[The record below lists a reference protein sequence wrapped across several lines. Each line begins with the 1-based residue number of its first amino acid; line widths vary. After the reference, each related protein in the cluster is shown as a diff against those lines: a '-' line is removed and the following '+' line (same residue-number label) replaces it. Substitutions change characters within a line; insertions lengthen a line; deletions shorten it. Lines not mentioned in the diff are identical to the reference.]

1 VEGDKAGNRVGTHF
15 IIGENMSNNSR
26 EEILH
31 TIRKGLKGVDP
42 EKTFDDRNFQF
53 EAEEVQKL
61 IEEQQGNLETQF
73 IGELNKVNTNVIEA
87 GSEDEVKSF
96 LQDIIKEKEL
106 KSFAIWESQFLKEIN
121 LKQDFKDT
129 GLKLITAKNKNRM
142 ANADIGITE
151 VDYAIA
157 DTGTLVLL
165 TDKNQPRSVSLLP
178 PIHVAIVRPANLVRN
193 IKDLFII
200 LKSRLQN
207 SEDITSC
214 MTFITGPSRTADIE
228 LSLTLG
234 VHGPKELYVVILS

>member
-1 VEGDKAGNRVGTHF
+1 
-15 IIGENMSNNSR
+15 MSNNSR

-214 MTFITGPSRTADIE
+214 MTFVTGPSRTADIE

>member
-1 VEGDKAGNRVGTHF
+1 
-15 IIGENMSNNSR
+15 MSNNSR

-87 GSEDEVKSF
+87 GSEDKVKSF

-106 KSFAIWESQFLKEIN
+106 KSFSIWESQFLKEIN
-121 LKQDFKDT
+121 LKQELKEK
-129 GLKLITAKNKNRM
+129 GLKLLTAKNKNSISK
-142 ANADIGITE
+142 ADIGITE
-151 VDYAIA
+151 VDYTIA

-234 VHGPKELYVVILS
+234 VHGPKELYVVILP

>member
-1 VEGDKAGNRVGTHF
+1 
-15 IIGENMSNNSR
+15 MSNNSR

-42 EKTFDDRNFQF
+42 EKTLDDRNFQF

-73 IGELNKVNTNVIEA
+73 IGELNKVNTNVIETS
-87 GSEDEVKSF
+87 SEDEAKKSI
-96 LQDIIKEKEL
+96 LKLIEDKEL

-121 LKQDFKDT
+121 LKQDYKDA

-178 PIHVAIVRPANLVRN
+178 PIHVAIVRPENFVRN

>member
-1 VEGDKAGNRVGTHF
+1 MN
-15 IIGENMSNNSR
+15 NNSR

-61 IEEQQGNLETQF
+61 IEEQQGNFETQF
-73 IGELNKVNTNVIEA
+73 IGELNKVNTNVIET
-87 GSEDEVKSF
+87 SSKDEVKIF
-96 LQDIIKEKEL
+96 LQDIIEEKEL

-121 LKQDFKDT
+121 LKQDFKDA

-234 VHGPKELYVVILS
+234 VHGPKELYVVILSRTFPTIYK

>member
-1 VEGDKAGNRVGTHF
+1 
-15 IIGENMSNNSR
+15 MSNNSR

-42 EKTFDDRNFQF
+42 EKTFNDRNFQF

-73 IGELNKVNTNVIEA
+73 IRELNKVNTNVIETS
-87 GSEDEVKSF
+87 SEDEVKSF
-96 LQDIIKEKEL
+96 LQDLIEEKEL
-106 KSFAIWESQFLKEIN
+106 KSFAIWEPQFLKEIN
-121 LKQDFKDT
+121 LKQDFKDA

-207 SEDITSC
+207 SEGITSC

>member
-1 VEGDKAGNRVGTHF
+1 
-15 IIGENMSNNSR
+15 MSNNSR

-121 LKQDFKDT
+121 LKQDFKDA

>member
-1 VEGDKAGNRVGTHF
+1 
-15 IIGENMSNNSR
+15 MSNNSR

-61 IEEQQGNLETQF
+61 IEEQQGNLKTQF

-106 KSFAIWESQFLKEIN
+106 KSFAVWESQFLKEIN
-121 LKQDFKDT
+121 LKQDFKDA

-178 PIHVAIVRPANLVRN
+178 PIHVAIVRPENFVRN

-214 MTFITGPSRTADIE
+214 MTFVTGPSRTADIE

-234 VHGPKELYVVILS
+234 VHGPKELYVLILS

>member
-1 VEGDKAGNRVGTHF
+1 
-15 IIGENMSNNSR
+15 MSNNSR

-234 VHGPKELYVVILS
+234 VHGPKELYVITI

>member
-1 VEGDKAGNRVGTHF
+1 
-15 IIGENMSNNSR
+15 MSNNSR

-178 PIHVAIVRPANLVRN
+178 PIHIAIVRPENLVRN
-193 IKDLFII
+193 INDLFII

-234 VHGPKELYVVILS
+234 VHGPKELYVLILS

>member
-1 VEGDKAGNRVGTHF
+1 
-15 IIGENMSNNSR
+15 MSNNSR

-61 IEEQQGNLETQF
+61 IEEQQGNLKTQF
-73 IGELNKVNTNVIEA
+73 MGELNKVNTNVREA

-106 KSFAIWESQFLKEIN
+106 KSFAIWESRFLKEIN
-121 LKQDFKDT
+121 LKQELKDA

-151 VDYAIA
+151 VDYTIA

-178 PIHVAIVRPANLVRN
+178 PIHVAIVRPENLVRN

-234 VHGPKELYVVILS
+234 VHGPKELYVLILS

>member
-1 VEGDKAGNRVGTHF
+1 
-15 IIGENMSNNSR
+15 MSNNSR

-73 IGELNKVNTNVIEA
+73 IGELNKVNTNVIETS
-87 GSEDEVKSF
+87 SEDEAKKSI
-96 LQDIIKEKEL
+96 LKLIEDKEL
-106 KSFAIWESQFLKEIN
+106 KFFAIWESQFLKEIN
-121 LKQDFKDT
+121 LKQDFKDA

-178 PIHVAIVRPANLVRN
+178 PIHIAIVRPENLVRN
-193 IKDLFII
+193 INDLFII

-207 SEDITSC
+207 TEDITSC

-234 VHGPKELYVVILS
+234 VHGPKELYVLILS